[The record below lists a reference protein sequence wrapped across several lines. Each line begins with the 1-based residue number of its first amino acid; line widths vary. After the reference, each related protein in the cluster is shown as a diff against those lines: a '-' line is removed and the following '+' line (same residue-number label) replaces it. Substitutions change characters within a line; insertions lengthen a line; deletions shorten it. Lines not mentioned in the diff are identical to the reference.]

1 MSRRYLILLLALLLL
16 AVLASWLWWVR
27 PKKVDMATHAPADS
41 LVYLEANNPLG
52 VVETLARTDAW
63 KVVDSLA
70 GSPTIP
76 PGSHWFQRFVGWTG
90 IGPIQSVIL
99 ARAQVAAVVTD
110 LGTIEDGETLRV
122 KPEGALLIETHTSER
137 RIRPPF
143 EQALKTLAEKT
154 YGQPTSRRVT
164 TDGVEFIE
172 WISPDGSRQIVGA
185 IFGSLIIVGN
195 SEHAVASCLAVSM
208 GRRPALKADSEF
220 QQMRSQLD
228 EAHALTFGYVPRGNS
243 ARLLGVGLP
252 LLLGH
257 APADSDFQQLVTNG
271 AAKVFGSLGWTSKAY
286 LTGIEDRYLIT
297 LQPAIIAHLK
307 PTFASPGENSEMRRV
322 LANDAY
328 SVTSYRFADPAA
340 AWQSLKT
347 SVSSQV
353 DMLSAI
359 IFSSLLKSA
368 LLSYGIDDPEALL
381 TAVGA
386 ELLTLRLDDNAERS
400 IIIATIRNRAT
411 LREMVTKKFGMKP
424 TEAAGGAET
433 FADSQD
439 EFAASFVNEFI
450 VIGAQPDVRRFAE
463 TIRAD
468 NSGSSAERLRKVTFF
483 ASPHA
488 TDNIVTYTY
497 DGNRVRSFILAII
510 AAKGAQLPPF
520 MRLDESLA
528 ALPYSVTESRLGDRG
543 IERSTRSPLGQFST
557 LLSLLVPEKPEPVKD
572 ARQPR

>member
-27 PKKVDMATHAPADS
+27 PKQVDMATYAPADS
-41 LVYLEANNPLG
+41 LVYLEANNPLD

-63 KVVDSLA
+63 RIVESVA
-70 GSPTIP
+70 GSASTP
-76 PGSHWFQRFVGWTG
+76 PGSYWFQRFVRWTG

-110 LGTIEDGETLRV
+110 LGTVEQGDTLQV

-143 EQALKTLAEKT
+143 EQALKTLAQKT
-154 YGQPTSRRVT
+154 YGKPTSRRIT
-164 TDGVEFIE
+164 TDGVELIE

-195 SEHAVASCLAVSM
+195 SEHAVGSCLAVSM
-208 GRRPALKADSEF
+208 GRRPGLKGDSEL
-220 QQMRSQLD
+220 QQMRSQID

-243 ARLLGVGLP
+243 GRLLGVGLP

-257 APADSDFQQLVTNG
+257 APADSDFQRLIING
-271 AAKVFGSLGWTSKAY
+271 AAKVFGSLGWTSRAY

-307 PTFASPGENSEMRRV
+307 PTFVSAGAKSEMRRV
-322 LANDAY
+322 LGNDAY
-328 SVTSYRFADPAA
+328 SITAYRFADPAA
-340 AWQSLKT
+340 AWQSLNA

-368 LLSYGIDDPEALL
+368 LLSYGIDDPEAFL
-381 TAVGA
+381 TAVGG
-386 ELLTLRLDDNAERS
+386 ELLTLRLDENAERS
-400 IIIATIRNRAT
+400 IVIASVRNRAT
-411 LREMVTKKFGMKP
+411 LRQMVTKKFGMKP
-424 TEAAGGAET
+424 TETAGDSEN
-433 FADSQD
+433 FADSQG
-439 EFAASFVNEFI
+439 EFAASFVNDLV

-468 NSGSSAERLRKVTFF
+468 NSGSNADRLRKVTFF

-497 DGNRVRSFILAII
+497 DGDRVRSFILALI
-510 AAKGAQLPPF
+510 AAKGTQPPPF

-528 ALPYSVTESRLGDRG
+528 ALPYSVTETSLDDRG

-557 LLSLLVPEKPEPVKD
+557 LLSLLVPEKPEPVK
-572 ARQPR
+572 PGL